1 MRSIF
6 KSFWEQDWGQGNK
19 LSSTPLTRV
28 AVIGSQNS
36 VGVINV
42 MNEI

>member
-1 MRSIF
+1 MHSIF
-6 KSFWEQDWGQGNK
+6 KLFWEQDWGQENK
-19 LSSTPLTRV
+19 LNSTPLTRV
-28 AVIGSQNS
+28 AVVGSQYR

>member
-1 MRSIF
+1 MHSIF
-6 KSFWEQDWGQGNK
+6 KSFWEQDWGQENK
-19 LSSTPLTRV
+19 LNSTPLTRV
-28 AVIGSQNS
+28 AVIGSQYR